1 MFNRFQNTVAP
12 ITALA
17 LAMVLSAAST
27 ASAAVTV
34 STLGG
39 QSVNLDTRFGGPA
52 QSFTTVN
59 TPAPRISEGV
69 AGDISAGLDTIVLNA
84 PAGFAF
90 SVVSTPSAN
99 VIAGD
104 MVINNIAF
112 TNPSVFP
119 GQIFV
124 DVATASTVPST
135 IEFVG
140 IQVRPSG
147 CTPVGIHNVTVTT
160 DAGGAGDLNGAALV
174 ALTLNPGPS
183 IANYLLASNSPQNA
197 SLPITV
203 TLTARDGC
211 NNAIP
216 NASIP
221 AAITLEANITGAPLP
236 VWTDG
241 TINLTN
247 ENVVPNTAIIAAGTV
262 LNASGQGTFTIAN
275 TNCDEITP
283 LDLTD
288 GPGGIPDTF
297 DTLIWINSKSDAAMS
312 SVAVQGV
319 PPNPIAD
326 DVDART
332 IQVTLRDA
340 CANVKAGKLVGLA
353 VQSAG
358 GSAAAISISPT
369 SAITNAL
376 GQATFQVRSS
386 LAQAATLRALDKTD
400 GVVVTATAALT
411 FAANVTV
418 AGNSTVAASPLAIR
432 ADGIEASII
441 TITLRNSL
449 NNPVSGHSVALTAGP
464 GTVTVAPAVA
474 GVTTTDSNGRVSFTV
489 KSTTPQIAGLT
500 FSDTTNAVALAP
512 VNVTFNNTV
521 DISAGTVGVT
531 RTAAAT
537 NVDFSYTVNSPVN
550 VGAFNIRLGL
560 DTNNDAS
567 TLEATLADIAGD
579 VTPGA
584 HAIATAN
591 VRAALDALATPVKNG
606 DRIVAVIDNGAAV
619 IETAEGNN
627 TGVSLGLGVDLVPG
641 AVALDISETAT
652 AATFNYTVDAPSNVA
667 AFTIRLGLDTDNNAA
682 TIESFLTGGGGQPA
696 DIAGIITPG
705 AQSTAPIPLRAAL
718 DALATPIKLG
728 DRVVAVLDTANT
740 VAESNEPGDRG
751 NSSGFVV
758 DIAVASMTIDS
769 NLLATLTYIVNAPAN
784 IAPYAVQFF
793 LDSDGVPVLPG
804 VPGDQALDS
813 GLDTPVGAAQAGSVV
828 PGSHTLTQSFA
839 GSPPVVSQRVF
850 GLPDSARVIA
860 ESNDNTTATVHG
872 NNAVAATNVTG
883 KNIRAVGV
891 DISRTGTAAAPT
903 AAATVIYSIVS
914 PVPLPAF
921 TIQVFVDTNLTNAL
935 DAGDTLVG
943 AAAAAVLNAGTH
955 TQIIDLADALNTLP
969 ARLQNNQRIFVEFD
983 SANTVA
989 GEDFENDNVEFV
1001 AVRVDIVANSIAVT
1015 ADLVGNTTTA
1025 VVSYTIDSPAAVN
1038 LFALRLGLDRN
1049 NDLVADAGGDLGAA
1063 FAPAGDLDDDGVN
1076 YAFPGSHRVT
1086 LPDFRADLNGQAPR
1100 IKNADRIIGRVDTAN
1115 AVIESDD
1122 TAASNVASQPQ
1133 VVDLRIDSVTLN
1145 TTSNKFTGLVN
1156 YTILAPGNVENYLVR
1171 LGLTDATAGNALA
1184 TDVAGVVVPGAGSTG
1199 DIDLNPGLLAKLIAM
1214 NTPLNIVGAIDV
1226 GGTVAEV
1233 NESAASNEKATASTY
1248 DVDVKMDA
1256 IGDFGASAGNPF
1268 PITFSYL
1275 VNHHKPVEDFQV
1287 SLYVSADNNVTI
1299 SAGDKPLQL
1308 GATTDPATFEF
1319 TTLTGAGTD
1328 KDVKLHTHTR
1338 IVKVALGDAVDAN
1351 FFIKARVETKGA
1363 GNVNLPDGDAT
1374 NNVVVRQNNPFSA
1387 NVDFDG
1393 DGLTAADERTL
1404 RDVSAAQIFPAAG
1417 PATAPGFFSS
1427 DDGLKDT
1434 DGDGI
1439 EDPIELGALVGQNP
1453 PVIDPVRGTNPRNAD
1468 TDGDGLGD
1476 GDEDANR
1483 NGIFEPGL
1491 GETDPRNW
1499 DSDGDGLSDKEERD
1513 GFLITRYFG
1522 TTARFD
1528 ARPGDPI
1535 HEEKTPFGPGSARPD
1550 ATQLDGRNV
1559 RIVRVF
1565 TNPLNADTDGDGL
1578 FDGDEVN
1585 SFALR
1590 AEADGSVPAIGLAAL
1605 GARGDAGARLV
1616 FNHPGLPNVP
1626 AGRAKAVRGIRTD
1639 PTRGDTDGDGL
1650 ADPVDPAPQINPV
1663 RAGFPANVNQALLL
1677 DFDQD
1682 ADGFLEAPDA
1692 NGDGIPDFSRYSES
1706 TLEQLF
1712 AIDFSNDGTLLDG
1725 FDVGGVNR
1733 GAEDTPGQPGG
1744 GCDPLPARFGTF
1756 RIRGN
1761 GAIGGDGTM
1770 NLSDSN
1776 GGLIPTDNCPQ
1787 NANANQNDFDGDG
1800 LGDSCDADMDND
1812 GVPNTIDFF
1821 NQPPVQFCAAPGAA
1835 NPGCAVGLA
1844 SSTGLALFGLAGL
1857 KVGSRRRRRIS

>member
-1 MFNRFQNTVAP
+1 MSKRFTNTIAP
-12 ITALA
+12 ITATFA
-17 LAMVLSAAST
+17 LAIALSAAPT

-34 STLGG
+34 STQGAK
-39 QSVNLDTRFGGPA
+39 VVDLDTRFGGPA
-52 QSFTTVN
+52 QSFTTVDA
-59 TPAPRISEGV
+59 PAPRITEG
-69 AGDISAGLDTIVLNA
+69 APGEIATTITINA
-84 PAGFAF
+84 PAGNTFAF
-90 SVVSTPSAN
+90 SVVAPTAATPISGDIVLGPAVVFPFVITIPVVTPSTVAS
-99 VIAGD
+99 VIE
-104 MVINNIAF
+104 ITNIRVQPTGCQAIG
-112 TNPSVFP
+112 PYSV
-119 GQIFV
+119 
-124 DVATASTVPST
+124 
-135 IEFVG
+135 
-140 IQVRPSG
+140 
-147 CTPVGIHNVTVTT
+147 NVTT

-183 IANYLLASNSPQNA
+183 IANYLLTSNSPQSA
-197 SLPITV
+197 TLPITV

-211 NNAIP
+211 NNALP
-216 NASIP
+216 NAIIP
-221 AAITLEANITGAPLP
+221 ATITLEANITGAPLP

-247 ENVVPNTAIIAAGTV
+247 ENVVPNTANIAAGTV
-262 LNASGQGTFTIAN
+262 LNATGQGTFAVAN
-275 TNCDEITP
+275 SNCDEITP

-288 GPGGIPDTF
+288 GPGGIPDAFTAL
-297 DTLIWINSKSDAAMS
+297 TWNNSKSDAAVS

-332 IQVTLRDA
+332 VQVTLRDA
-340 CANVKAGKLVGLA
+340 CANVMAGKLVGLA
-353 VQSAG
+353 VQSAS

-369 SAITNAL
+369 SAITNAS

-386 LAQAATLRALDKTD
+386 LAQSATLRALDKTD

-418 AGNSTVAASPLAIR
+418 AGNSTVAASPAAIR
-432 ADGIEASII
+432 ADGIETSII

-474 GVTTTDSNGRVSFTV
+474 GVTTTDSNGRVSFTA
-489 KSTTPQIAGLT
+489 KSTAPQIAALT

-521 DISAGTVGVT
+521 DIASGIVSVT

-537 NVDFSYTVNSPVN
+537 NVDFSYTVSSPVN

-584 HAIATAN
+584 HAIATTN
-591 VRAALDALATPVKNG
+591 VRAALDGLATPVKNG
-606 DRIVAVIDNGAAV
+606 DRIVAVIDTGAAV
-619 IETAEGNN
+619 TETAEGNN
-627 TGVSLGLGVDLVPG
+627 TGVSTGLGVDLVPG
-641 AVALDISETAT
+641 AVALDVSETAT
-652 AATFNYTVDAPSNVA
+652 TATFNYTVDAPSNVA

-696 DIAGIITPG
+696 DIAGVITPG
-705 AQSTAPIPLRAAL
+705 AQSTAAIPLRAAL

-728 DRVVAVLDTANT
+728 DRVIAVLDTANT

-751 NSSGFVV
+751 ASSGFVV
-758 DIAVASMTIDS
+758 DIAAASMTIDS
-769 NLLATLTYIVNAPAN
+769 NLLATLTYVVNAPAN
-784 IAPYAVQFF
+784 IAPYSVQFF
-793 LDSDGVPVLPG
+793 LDSAGVPALPG
-804 VPGDQALDS
+804 IPGDQVLDS
-813 GLDTPVGAAQAGSVV
+813 AADAPVGAALPGSVV

-839 GSPPVVSQRVF
+839 GNPPVVNQRVF
-850 GLPDSARVIA
+850 GLPDIARVIA

-872 NNAVAATNVTG
+872 NNGVAATNVTG
-883 KNIRAVGV
+883 KNIRAISV
-891 DISRTGTAAAPT
+891 DVLRTGTTLAPT
-903 AAATVIYSIVS
+903 ASATAIYSIVS
-914 PVPLPAF
+914 PVAVPAF
-921 TIQVFVDTNLTNAL
+921 TIQIWVDTNLSLAL

-943 AAAAAVLNAGTH
+943 AAPAAVLTAGTH
-955 TQIIDLADALNTLP
+955 TQVIDLAGALNTLP
-969 ARLQNNQRIFVEFD
+969 ARLQNNQRIFAEFD
-983 SANTVA
+983 SADTVA
-989 GEDFENDNVEFV
+989 GEDFENDNVESA
-1001 AVRVDIVANSIAVT
+1001 AVRVDIVANTIAVS
-1015 ADLVGNTTTA
+1015 ADLVDNTTSA
-1025 VVSYTIDSPAAVN
+1025 VISYTIDSPAAVN
-1038 LFALRLGLDRN
+1038 LFALRLGMDRN
-1049 NDLVADAGGDLGAA
+1049 NDLATDAGGDLGAA
-1063 FAPAGDLDDDGVN
+1063 FTPAGDLDDDGVN

-1086 LPDFRADLNGQAPR
+1086 VANFRTELNAQAPR
-1100 IKNADRIIGRVDTAN
+1100 IKNGDRIIGLIDTGN
-1115 AVIESDD
+1115 TVIEVDD
-1122 TAASNVASQPQ
+1122 GAASNVATQQ
-1133 VVDLRIDSVTLN
+1133 QIVDLRIDSVTLN
-1145 TTSNKFTGLVN
+1145 TTSDKFIGLVN
-1156 YTILAPGNVENYLVR
+1156 YTIIAPGNVENFLVR
-1171 LGLTDATAGNALA
+1171 LGLNDATAGGALA
-1184 TDVAGVVVPGAGSTG
+1184 ADVAGIVIPGAGSTG
-1199 DIDLNPGLLAKLIAM
+1199 DVDLNPGLLAKLIAM
-1214 NTPLNIVGAIDV
+1214 NTPFNIVGAIDV
-1226 GGTVAEV
+1226 GGTVGEV
-1233 NESAASNEKATASTY
+1233 NESAASNEKATASAY

-1256 IGDFGASAGNPF
+1256 IADFGASAGNPF

-1275 VNHHKPVEDFQV
+1275 VNGHKPSEDFQV
-1287 SLYVSADNNVTI
+1287 SLYVSADNNTTI
-1299 SAGDKPLQL
+1299 SAGDKLLQL
-1308 GATTDPATFEF
+1308 GATTDPAVFEF
-1319 TTLTGAGTD
+1319 TNLTGAGTD
-1328 KDVKLHTHTR
+1328 KNVALHTHTR
-1338 IVKVALGDAVDAN
+1338 VVKVALGDAADAN
-1351 FFIKARVETKGA
+1351 FFIKARVESKAA
-1363 GNVNLPDGDAT
+1363 GNVNLPDADAA
-1374 NNVVVRQNNPFSA
+1374 NNVFVRQNNPFSA

-1393 DGLTAADERTL
+1393 DGLTAAQEREL

-1417 PATAPGFFSS
+1417 PATAPNFFSS

-1453 PVIDPVRGTNPRNAD
+1453 PIIDPVRGTNPRNAD
-1468 TDGDGLGD
+1468 TDGDGLSD
-1476 GDEDANR
+1476 GEEDANR
-1483 NGIFEPGL
+1483 NGIFEPEL

-1528 ARPGDPI
+1528 ALPGDPI
-1535 HEEKTPFGPGSARPD
+1535 HEEKTPFGPGSTRPD

-1565 TNPLNADTDGDGL
+1565 TNPLNADTDGDGI

-1585 SFALR
+1585 TFALR

-1616 FNHPGLPNVP
+1616 FNHPGQPGVP

-1639 PTRGDTDGDGL
+1639 PTRADTDGDGL
-1650 ADPVDPAPQINPV
+1650 IDSIDPAPQINPV
-1663 RAGFPANVNQALLL
+1663 RAGFPSSVNQALLL

-1682 ADGFLEAPDA
+1682 GDGFLEAPDA
-1692 NGDGIPDFSRYSES
+1692 NGDGVPDFSRYSES

-1712 AIDFSNDGTLLDG
+1712 AIDFSNDGSLLDG
-1725 FDVGGVNR
+1725 FDVGGVDR
-1733 GAEDTPGQPGG
+1733 GVADTPGQPGG

-1787 NANANQNDFDGDG
+1787 NVNANQNDFDGDG
-1800 LGDSCDADMDND
+1800 LGDACDADMDND

-1821 NQPPVQFCAAPGAA
+1821 NQAPVQFCASPGAA

-1857 KVGSRRRRRIS
+1857 RLGGRRRRKIR